1 MRKSGNAFIGAVVAV
16 VLATLALP
24 VSAPA
29 QPAPTAQSEEARQNE
44 LDAAYRA
51 SEQAGTA
58 GPADITL
65 IDQAVFKLPDG
76 FFFIP
81 KAEGARMLRALGN
94 AVSDSDPT
102 FVGLVVGTKA
112 SDQWIVV
119 TRFIKEGYIKDDDAK
134 EWNADELL
142 QNLKDGTSESNKDRV
157 ARGFPELEVLGWVEK
172 PIYDSTTHRLVW
184 SLLANQKGAPDSEEK
199 SINYNTY
206 ALGRD
211 GYFSLNLLTSSSQV
225 DADKSVAHELLAA
238 LSYNAGKGY
247 EDFNAATDHIAE
259 YGIAALVGGVVAKK
273 LGLLALIGVFVAK
286 FAKVIGV
293 AVLAAGGGIWNF
305 FRRKPKSA
313 STNA

>member
-24 VSAPA
+24 ASAPA

-142 QNLKDGTSESNKDRV
+142 QNLKDGTAESNKDRV

-172 PIYDSTTHRLVW
+172 PIYDSTTHRLV
-184 SLLANQKGAPDSEEK
+184 AARQPKGR
-199 SINYNTY
+199 T
-206 ALGRD
+206 G
-211 GYFSLNLLTSSSQV
+211 
-225 DADKSVAHELLAA
+225 
-238 LSYNAGKGY
+238 
-247 EDFNAATDHIAE
+247 
-259 YGIAALVGGVVAKK
+259 
-273 LGLLALIGVFVAK
+273 
-286 FAKVIGV
+286 
-293 AVLAAGGGIWNF
+293 
-305 FRRKPKSA
+305 FRRKIHQLQHLRAGSRWLFQPQSA
-313 STNA
+313 DQFEPGRRRQECR

>member
-1 MRKSGNAFIGAVVAV
+1 MLRISSTTRHPSRPDAISSGGAVERCFPQACHLAALFLTSLTSRCLRHRQGDRGMHKSGNAFIGAVVAV

-76 FFFIP
+76 YFFIP

-112 SDQWIVV
+112 SDQWIIV
-119 TRFIKEGYIKDDDAK
+119 TRFIKEGYIKDDEAK
-134 EWNADELL
+134 EWKADELL
-142 QNLKDGTSESNKDRV
+142 QNLKDGTAEANKDRV
-157 ARGFPELEVLGWVEK
+157 ARGFPEMEILGWVEE
-172 PIYDSTTHRLVW
+172 PTYDPATHRLVW
-184 SLLANQKGAPDSEEK
+184 SMLAKEKDEPDSAEK
-199 SINYNTY
+199 TVNYNT
-206 ALGRD
+206 
-211 GYFSLNLLTSSSQV
+211 
-225 DADKSVAHELLAA
+225 
-238 LSYNAGKGY
+238 
-247 EDFNAATDHIAE
+247 
-259 YGIAALVGGVVAKK
+259 
-273 LGLLALIGVFVAK
+273 
-286 FAKVIGV
+286 
-293 AVLAAGGGIWNF
+293 
-305 FRRKPKSA
+305 
-313 STNA
+313 